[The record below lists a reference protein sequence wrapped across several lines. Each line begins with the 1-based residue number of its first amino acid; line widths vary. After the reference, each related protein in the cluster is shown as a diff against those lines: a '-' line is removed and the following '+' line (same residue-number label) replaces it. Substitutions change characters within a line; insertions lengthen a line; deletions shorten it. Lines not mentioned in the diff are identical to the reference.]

1 MSSDPFFKFPAWLLS
16 ADLSPRAMLAYMLI
30 ADRVQTSAQNNF
42 TDDGGA
48 YCYFTMTEIAE
59 KTKCCYRQ
67 ARRAV
72 AELETAE
79 LITRIRPQ
87 GNRTQAY
94 KIYLNEGTKMS
105 SREGTKMS
113 SREGT
118 KMSSHDGT
126 KMSPKSDMIKQTR
139 VYRSSSSAPAPS
151 PAPSPASSE
160 QEAEEDRTEEQGDAL
175 SKAIHKIDPTLEQED
190 IAEIKRRLSKQRGI
204 YNLGAY
210 VRTVIRNYKLEACIP
225 PPEQDRLKP
234 TYSIEEY
241 ESTSVLDELDEED

>member
-1 MSSDPFFKFPAWLLS
+1 MSSDQFFKFPVWLLS
-16 ADLSPRAMLAYMLI
+16 ADISPRAMLAYMLI
-30 ADRVQTSAQNNF
+30 ADRVQASAQNNF

-79 LITRIRPQ
+79 LITRVRPL

-113 SREGT
+113 SHE
-118 KMSSHDGT
+118 GT
-126 KMSPKSDMIKQTR
+126 KMSPKSNMNKQTR

-151 PAPSPASSE
+151 PTSE
-160 QEAEEDRTEEQGDAL
+160 QEVAEEDRTEEQSDAL

-190 IAEIKRRLSKQRGI
+190 IDEIKRRLSKQKGI

-234 TYSIEEY
+234 TYNIEEY
-241 ESTSVLDELDEED
+241 ESTSVLDYLDDEED

>member
-1 MSSDPFFKFPAWLLS
+1 MSSDPFFKFPVWLLS
-16 ADLSPRAMLAYMLI
+16 ADLSPRAMLVYMLI
-30 ADRVQTSAQNNF
+30 ADRVQASAQNGF
-42 TDDGGA
+42 ADDGGA

-79 LITRIRPQ
+79 LIVRVRPQ

-113 SREGT
+113 SHE
-118 KMSSHDGT
+118 GT

-151 PAPSPASSE
+151 PTSSTSSE

-190 IAEIKRRLSKQRGI
+190 IAEIKRRLSKQKGI

-234 TYSIEEY
+234 TYNIEEY

>member
-1 MSSDPFFKFPAWLLS
+1 
-16 ADLSPRAMLAYMLI
+16 MLI
-30 ADRVQTSAQNNF
+30 ADRLQASAQICY
-42 TDDGGA
+42 TDDNGA
-48 YCYFTMTEIAE
+48 YCYFTMSEVAE
-59 KTKCCYRQ
+59 KTNCCYRQ

-72 AELETAE
+72 EALENAG
-79 LITRIRPQ
+79 LIARVRPK

-94 KIYLNEGTKMS
+94 KIYLSEGTKMS

-118 KMSSHDGT
+118 KMSSHEGT
-126 KMSPKSDMIKQTR
+126 KMSPKSEMIKQTR

-234 TYSIEEY
+234 TYNIEEY
-241 ESTSVLDELDEED
+241 ESTSVLDELEDEED

>member
-1 MSSDPFFKFPAWLLS
+1 MSSTDPFYKFPAWLLS

-79 LITRIRPQ
+79 LIVRVRPQ

-105 SREGTKMS
+105 SH
-113 SREGT
+113 EGT
-118 KMSSHDGT
+118 KMSSHEGT
-126 KMSPKSDMIKQTR
+126 KMSPKSDMNNKTR
-139 VYRSSSSAPAPS
+139 LNRSSSSAPAPS
-151 PAPSPASSE
+151 PTSD
-160 QEAEEDRTEEQGDAL
+160 QEVAEEDRTEEQGDAL

-225 PPEQDRLKP
+225 PPEQEGYKP

-241 ESTSVLDELDEED
+241 ESTSVLDEED